1 MVKEKKIF
9 LQKKENNYKYDKSV
23 FYWLRCISQMAW
35 FLPYIDKN
43 KLIIILIVTQLQI
56 DIFYISQAPMLLNYY
71 NEYYC

>member
-1 MVKEKKIF
+1 
-9 LQKKENNYKYDKSV
+9 
-23 FYWLRCISQMAW
+23 MAW
-35 FLPYIDKN
+35 FVPYIDKN